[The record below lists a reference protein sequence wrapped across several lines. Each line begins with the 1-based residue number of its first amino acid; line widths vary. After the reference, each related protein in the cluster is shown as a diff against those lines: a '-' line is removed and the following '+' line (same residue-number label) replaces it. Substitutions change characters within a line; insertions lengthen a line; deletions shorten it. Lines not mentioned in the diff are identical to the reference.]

1 MRWKPKKFDFTPQ
14 QQEAVYHEQGPI
26 LVMAGAG
33 TGKTTVLA
41 SRVVRL
47 IEDQI
52 ADPKQ
57 ILAVTYT
64 RNSACDLMK
73 RIARIWK
80 GSDDGATVKQVVAAG
95 IKAGTF
101 HSYCYSLL
109 RAAGQRFELIDDKDL
124 YVMLRRNIEELKL
137 EYYIKAASPGEF
149 LYGLNGFF
157 QRCHDELRT
166 PADYD
171 AYVAQV
177 ESGAIPLPRVSR
189 SKNAADM
196 PKEEI
201 LGRCR
206 EIARV
211 FHHVEDKL
219 RAENLGTYSH
229 VITRAVELLR
239 DPQQAGHLER
249 ARQAAKFL
257 LVDEFQDSNVA
268 QIELASILAG
278 PSANVFAVGDP
289 DQAIY
294 RFRGATTG
302 TFDHFLRTFGVDNV
316 VRVTMSDNRRST
328 GPVLQAAYLV
338 ISQNPD
344 ITSVELPGGEKWR
357 RTALAHKRTKKE
369 PEPVS
374 PVLVRAWA
382 TCEDE
387 AACVAD
393 EIERWRAKDGRVWDD
408 FAVIYH
414 NHTHR
419 NEVVWEFSR
428 RGIPFSVK
436 GLDLLETP
444 EVRDLMAALLA
455 MQGED
460 SVALLR
466 VAALPGFAVDGSAL
480 REALQAQDE
489 NGNLELA
496 LEAVPGGM
504 RVVTALKEARSDL
517 TRAGEKA
524 VAACEIAIRQFGIA
538 RTDDTGGFLEF
549 VKCWSRKP
557 RQISGDGKVNGFL
570 EYFHYF
576 TEAGGCVARPE
587 GEDEEQTPAALQMEL
602 GQMASAG
609 KAGDVVQ
616 LLTAHAAKGLE
627 FPVVFVLR
635 LTNPSFPSRYREE
648 LVEFPNAMRDPDSRL
663 EEDPK
668 QIHLEEERRLFYVAV
683 TRAEDVLYLCAKK
696 GKGKQ
701 ETPPGYLRDLIQAAE
716 EGAPGSVEFSLVPR
730 GPALPP
736 SSAGS
741 QLASRIRQWVDLP
754 PRPETLR
761 HKLSAG
767 AIDKYERCPLKYK
780 LSLEWNLKE
789 EPTANINFGWAMHA
803 ALYAHFDALRKGRRM
818 AAEEVVQYFLKE
830 FCEKPISDATQRR
843 LYERDGERQLRAF
856 LGSPAA
862 QPLGKVALLE
872 HWFRCEVA
880 GAQVVG
886 RIDRVDEDE
895 DGYVVIDYKTGNPKS
910 QDTADDSVQL
920 SIYALAMSAKKPVK
934 LLVFQNL
941 EDNSSVVTTRSAD
954 ELRATETKVAA
965 VAAGIAAGNFEAD
978 PGRHCNW
985 CAYRSICPAQE
996 VNVPPGVGE
1005 NAAG

>member
-1 MRWKPKKFDFTPQ
+1 
-14 QQEAVYHEQGPI
+14 
-26 LVMAGAG
+26 
-33 TGKTTVLA
+33 
-41 SRVVRL
+41 
-47 IEDQI
+47 
-52 ADPKQ
+52 
-57 ILAVTYT
+57 
-64 RNSACDLMK
+64 
-73 RIARIWK
+73 
-80 GSDDGATVKQVVAAG
+80 
-95 IKAGTF
+95 
-101 HSYCYSLL
+101 
-109 RAAGQRFELIDDKDL
+109 
-124 YVMLRRNIEELKL
+124 
-137 EYYIKAASPGEF
+137 
-149 LYGLNGFF
+149 
-157 QRCHDELRT
+157 
-166 PADYD
+166 
-171 AYVAQV
+171 
-177 ESGAIPLPRVSR
+177 
-189 SKNAADM
+189 
-196 PKEEI
+196 
-201 LGRCR
+201 
-206 EIARV
+206 V

-219 RAENLGTYSH
+219 KAENLGTYSH
-229 VITRAVELLR
+229 IITRALELLR
-239 DPQQAGHLER
+239 DPEQAGHLER
-249 ARQAAKFL
+249 AGQGARFL

-268 QIELASILAG
+268 QIELARILAG

-316 VRVTMSDNRRST
+316 QRVTMPDNRRST
-328 GPVLQAAYLV
+328 EPVLQAAYLV

-344 ITSVELPGGEKWR
+344 ISSVELPGGEKWR
-357 RTALAHKRTKKE
+357 RTPLVHKRTKKE

-374 PVLVRAWA
+374 PVLVRGWA
-382 TCEDE
+382 TGEDE

-393 EIERWRAKDGRVWDD
+393 EIARLRAQDGREWND

-414 NHTHR
+414 NHKHR
-419 NEVVWEFSR
+419 NEVVWEFTR
-428 RGIPFSVK
+428 RGIPFLVK

-444 EVRDLMAALLA
+444 EVRDLMASLLA

-466 VAALPGFAVDGSAL
+466 VAALASFAVDGSAL
-480 REALQAQDE
+480 RAALQAQGE
-489 NGNLELA
+489 NSNLESA
-496 LEAVPGGM
+496 LEAVPGGLQ
-504 RVVTALKEARSDL
+504 VVTALKEARSDL
-517 TRAGEKA
+517 KRAGEKA
-524 VAACEIAIRQFGIA
+524 VAACEIAIRRFGIA
-538 RTDDTGGFLEF
+538 RADDTDGFLEF
-549 VKCWSRKP
+549 VKSWSRKP
-557 RQISGDGKVNGFL
+557 RQVSGDGTLSEFL
-570 EYFHYF
+570 EYLQYF
-576 TEAGGCVARPE
+576 MEAGGCIARPE
-587 GEDEEQTPAALQMEL
+587 DEDGEKTPAALQMEM
-602 GQMASAG
+602 GQTASAG
-609 KAGDVVQ
+609 HAGGVVQ

-635 LTNPSFPSRYREE
+635 LTNPSFPARYREE

-668 QIHLEEERRLFYVAV
+668 QIHVEEERRLFYVAV

-696 GKGKQ
+696 GTGKV
-701 ETPPGYLRDLIQAAE
+701 ETPPGYLRELIKAANK
-716 EGAPGSVEFSLVPR
+716 GAPGCVEFGLVPSV
-730 GPALPP
+730 PALPP

-767 AIDKYERCPLKYK
+767 AIDEYERCPLKYK

-789 EPTANINFGWAMHA
+789 EPTANIHFGWAMHA
-803 ALYAHFDALRKGRRM
+803 ALYAHFDALHKGRPM
-818 AAEEVVQYFLKE
+818 AAEEVVKYFREE
-830 FCEKPISDATQRR
+830 FGGKPIADATQRR
-843 LYERDGERQLRAF
+843 LYEADGERQLRAF
-856 LGSPAA
+856 LASPAA

-895 DGYVVIDYKTGNPKS
+895 DGYVVIDYKTGRPKS

-920 SIYALAMSAKKPVK
+920 SLYALALSAKKPVK

-965 VAAGIAAGNFEAD
+965 VAAGIAAGNFAAD
-978 PGRHCNW
+978 PGRHCAW

-996 VNVPPGVGE
+996 VNLPRGIGE